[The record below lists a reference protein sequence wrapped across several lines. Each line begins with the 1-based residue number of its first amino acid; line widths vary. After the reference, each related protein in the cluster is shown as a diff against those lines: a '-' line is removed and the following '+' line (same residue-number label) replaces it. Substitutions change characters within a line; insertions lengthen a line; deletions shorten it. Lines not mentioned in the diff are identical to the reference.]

1 MIKTVSVRGYDF
13 EVDFTYNPPEKR
25 TWDYPGCNESVE
37 IDEVTDYDGDII
49 KEYAFD
55 LLEYDLMS
63 ACLDAV
69 HEDQDRVTDAQEE
82 DADMLYRER
91 KLSRFIP
98 RRVLWNE
105 QKSITKETIKT
116 DR

>member
-37 IDEVTDYDGDII
+37 IDEVVDYDGDII

-55 LLEYDLMS
+55 LLEDDLMG

-69 HEDQDRVTDAQEE
+69 HEDQDRVTDAQLLRQEE
-82 DADMLYRER
+82 KADDFRHEMNY
-91 KLSRFIP
+91 KFIK
-98 RRVLWNE
+98 RGLGYGN
-105 QKSITKETIKT
+105 KK
-116 DR
+116 D

>member
-37 IDEVTDYDGDII
+37 IDEVMDYDGDII

-55 LLEYDLMS
+55 LLEDDLMG

-69 HEDQDRVTDAQEE
+69 HEDQDRVTDAKILRQEE
-82 DADMLYRER
+82 KADDFRHEMNY
-91 KLSRFIP
+91 KFIK
-98 RRVLWNE
+98 RGLGYGN
-105 QKSITKETIKT
+105 KK
-116 DR
+116 D

>member
-13 EVDFTYNPPEKR
+13 EVDFTYNPPEKQ

-55 LLEYDLMS
+55 LLEDDLMG

>member
-37 IDEVTDYDGDII
+37 IDEVMDYDGDII

-55 LLEYDLMS
+55 LLEDDLMG

-69 HEDQDRVTDAQEE
+69 HEDQDRVTDAQLLRQEE
-82 DADMLYRER
+82 KADDFRHEMNY
-91 KLSRFIP
+91 KFIK
-98 RRVLWNE
+98 RGLGYGN
-105 QKSITKETIKT
+105 KK
-116 DR
+116 D